1 MSEFCFNGEIQIDK
15 KDLFER
21 TMLNIQDKESII
33 NSVRFLRQINKLAL
47 KKRKTS
53 IETKRKGGQDGL

>member
-53 IETKRKGGQDGL
+53 IETKRKGGQNGL